1 MPRPHAPQVTD
12 QYLRLY
18 SAANV
23 MAGDRTVAAKRHVAP
38 GQQLVYARP
47 VAAGGGAAPGVMAL
61 AAAEHGLSVQVG
73 AGGPGRGGTW
83 RLLFLLSPAPWSSPS
98 SSSLTSHRQRLTTG
112 SHASCL
118 LFLTQA

>member
-1 MPRPHAPQVTD
+1 MSRPHPHPRRPPQVTD

-18 SAANV
+18 TAGHV

-61 AAAEHGLSVQVG
+61 AAAEHGLCVQVG
-73 AGGPGRGGTW
+73 AVAAVAGW
-83 RLLFLLSPAPWSSPS
+83 R
-98 SSSLTSHRQRLTTG
+98 R
-112 SHASCL
+112 
-118 LFLTQA
+118 